1 MDAFLT
7 STTAVTLAEI
17 GDKTQLLTLLLVSRF
32 RNPVALILGILT
44 ATLLNHGLSAWMGQF
59 IGSFMSRDTG
69 NLILGISFILMGA
82 WLLIPDKPENVPGR
96 FDHLGAFWVTTILF
110 FLAEIGDKTQVAT
123 VLLAAEYQSVLWVTA
138 GTTLGMLLANLPVI
152 YLGQKLLDITPVRAI
167 QMVASGLFITLG
179 VVTLW

>member
-44 ATLLNHGLSAWMGQF
+44 ATLLNHALSAWMGQV

-69 NLILGISFILMGA
+69 DLILGISFILVGA
-82 WLLIPDKPENVPGR
+82 WLLIPDKSENVSGR

-123 VLLAAEYQSVLWVTA
+123 VLLAAEYQSVMWVTA

-152 YLGQKLLDITPVRAI
+152 YLGQKLLDITPVRTI

>member
-7 STTAVTLAEI
+7 STAAVTLAEI

-32 RNPVALILGILT
+32 RKPAALILGILT
-44 ATLLNHGLSAWMGQF
+44 ATLLNHALSAWLGQV
-59 IGSFMSRDTG
+59 IGSFLSPQTG
-69 NLILGISFILMGA
+69 DLILGISFILMGG
-82 WLLIPDKPENVPGR
+82 WLLIPDKEEGAPSR

-138 GTTLGMLLANLPVI
+138 GTTLGMMLANLPVI
-152 YLGQKLLDITPVRAI
+152 YLGQKLLDITPVRTV
-167 QMVASGLFITLG
+167 QVFASVLFIVLG
-179 VVTLW
+179 LVTLW